1 MQEDIHN
8 SFFNTRLKLETI
20 HKGFIIAFTV
30 SCKPGEAFI
39 SLFLFFSRKMLGLNT
54 ISRRVILSNYVTLA
68 TQWTQNGFKSGE
80 NLSLKHYKD
89 HRKVWLAENLTKL

>member
-1 MQEDIHN
+1 
-8 SFFNTRLKLETI
+8 LKLETI

-30 SCKPGEAFI
+30 SCKPGKAFM

-54 ISRRVILSNYVTLA
+54 ISRRVILSNSVALA

-89 HRKVWLAENLTKL
+89 HRKVRLAENLMKL